1 MRLNQTRIAHGQ
13 RLDGLAAQTT
23 RDHVR
28 PVRSIIVLNRGVGA
42 LLNISRSVHVAF
54 GAKRT
59 CMDATPRPP
68 QSWMTPTDLGQ
79 IKIPQR
85 STFRPFIGPD
95 RLSGSRKADLFR
107 RRDLFE
113 GRCQCRVR
121 PRYFARCLPAPEQA
135 ARVSVPSL
143 SASARSSFSRR
154 KCSSRD
160 SGDRHIPAQRWC
172 CRAIARYWSALTMVS
187 SHARPFARP
196 KPGRTAWDTQRGPN

>member
-54 GAKRT
+54 AAKRT

-135 ARVSVPSL
+135 ARVSVLHYPQARGALFPDESALHGIQVIDTYRPSDG
-143 SASARSSFSRR
+143 AAEP
-154 KCSSRD
+154 SRD
-160 SGDRHIPAQRWC
+160 I
-172 CRAIARYWSALTMVS
+172 
-187 SHARPFARP
+187 
-196 KPGRTAWDTQRGPN
+196 GPH